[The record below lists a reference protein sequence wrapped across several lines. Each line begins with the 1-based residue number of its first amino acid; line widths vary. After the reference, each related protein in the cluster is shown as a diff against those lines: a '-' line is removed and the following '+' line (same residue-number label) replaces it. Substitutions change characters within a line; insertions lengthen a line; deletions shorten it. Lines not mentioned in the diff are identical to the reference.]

1 MLNSNK
7 LNSNISNMIIGAL
20 FGVGLSF
27 LFRKLKNYLVNK
39 NSLSAKESST
49 DIQIPPRSNEEEK
62 ILVREQLKRNY
73 EFFGDNGMKLI
84 ENSFACV
91 VGIGGVGR

>member
-20 FGVGLSF
+20 FGVGLSYLYTKFKKF
-27 LFRKLKNYLVNK
+27 LVKK
-39 NSLSAKESST
+39 NSTSADDSSPDKQT
-49 DIQIPPRSNEEEK
+49 PIKSSEEEK

-84 ENSFACV
+84 ENSFVCV